1 MFCVRV
7 WLPAGSRASTVW
19 VRRSKRERFYTFMCA
34 CACVRANVCMHTT
47 CACTRAHTHMPTRP
61 HALSL
66 SVSLMRTLT
75 HTLSHTQVNLDHLKA
90 YNAELHDKLREE
102 PATLMPLFELAAKQ
116 ACQFV
121 SWLNIVSRHTKYCV
135 GSM

>member
-1 MFCVRV
+1 
-7 WLPAGSRASTVW
+7 
-19 VRRSKRERFYTFMCA
+19 MCA
-34 CACVRANVCMHTT
+34 RANVCMHTT

-61 HALSL
+61 RALSL

-121 SWLNIVSRHTKYCV
+121 SWLNIVSGHTKYCV